1 MKTFLAVC
9 SLAALSGCANPF
21 LENYSGRRFPAT
33 DHAVI
38 LMEAPEDQ
46 SPIGRS
52 AFIATQVLGD
62 DEARAAAQEV
72 GATAVVWSKS
82 YLNSTTDLTT
92 RVQPVTSN
100 TTTTIV
106 GDVNAQVTTTQT
118 DYQYIPETRT
128 NHWWEYK
135 AAFYRLPK

>member
-1 MKTFLAVC
+1 M
-9 SLAALSGCANPF
+9 
-21 LENYSGRRFPAT
+21 
-33 DHAVI
+33 I
-38 LMEAPEDQ
+38 LMEAPQDQ

-62 DEARAAAQEV
+62 DEAIAAAQEV
-72 GATAVVWSKS
+72 GANAVVWSKS

-135 AAFYRLPK
+135 AAFYRMPK

>member
-1 MKTFLAVC
+1 MKALLSIS
-9 SLAALSGCANPF
+9 SLAALSSCANPF
-21 LENYSGRRFPAT
+21 LENYSGTRFPAT
-33 DHAVI
+33 EHATL
-38 LMEAPEDQ
+38 LMEAPEDH

-52 AFIATQVLGD
+52 EFIATQILGD
-62 DEARAAAQEV
+62 DEAIAAAQEV

-135 AAFYRLPK
+135 AAFYRMPK